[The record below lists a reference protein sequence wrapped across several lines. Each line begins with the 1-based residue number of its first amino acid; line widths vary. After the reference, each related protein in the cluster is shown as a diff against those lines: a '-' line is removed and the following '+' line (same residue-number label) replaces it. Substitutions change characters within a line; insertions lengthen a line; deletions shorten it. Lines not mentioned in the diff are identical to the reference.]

1 MIILN
6 LGCIIPLL
14 WLWIL
19 TRTKTEQP
27 CHSTTSIPGNFIISS
42 ELTSIPDRLIFIW
55 SATRDV
61 VLRKCR
67 LSSTYRY
74 GLQFEVKNNNLHL
87 LLYILLSG
95 DVAINPGPCKNQHLR
110 CLSFNA
116 QSIRS
121 KIKSPDGTFTS
132 NLKSFQDLVYAERL
146 DMIMVTETWLNNNIT
161 NNEILPKGYHVIRK
175 DRHADKRGGGVL
187 IALRED
193 IAYNRINSRNNSPN
207 WSDRIE
213 IIALEL
219 NLLNSKKSL
228 VCACYRPP
236 SCDLEEW
243 FELFTAFLQETSHYE
258 KVFITGD
265 FNFPDLSWNSNLVS
279 TKSERCI
286 SVGSSKFRELTFDF
300 FLNQVNM
307 YPTRHNNILDL
318 VLTTAPENV
327 VNLSCVSA
335 KTMDLSS
342 DHSLT
347 FFDVLLHIKST
358 GFDKRTVFD
367 FHRADWNGLY
377 HALNHSNLSP
387 NESSDIND
395 DWKRWKDLFLG
406 VAAEFIPLKT
416 FKRRSSP
423 PWIDS
428 EVRRLLSKK
437 DSCRKKA
444 KLSSCANLWEKFR
457 ELRRAAKK
465 LVNTKR
471 RQYFEKL
478 PSLLKSNSKKFW
490 SVFKS
495 TSKHSNIPSK
505 MTWTQQDST
514 SYTAE
519 NPVDIVNLLN
529 RYFYSVF
536 NHSETTDDHS
546 VPVDPDNDTT
556 TITTISDI
564 SLTEEEVCAVLKA
577 LDEVKA
583 TGPDKIPALLLKNCA
598 VNISSSLCQ
607 LFNKSLSCGILPSE
621 WKLANISPIPKQSP
635 IYDVSNHRPISL
647 LSLVSKVFER
657 CIYNRLIEHVH
668 GQIYELQYGFRRGK
682 STTSQLLHV
691 LHQILNALEQRN
703 QVDIVYLDFAKAF
716 DKVNHDL
723 LLVKLQNFGI
733 RGNLLR
739 WFKNF
744 LSGRFQ
750 RVTALGVTSEQLPVL
765 SGVPQGSILGPL
777 LFIIYVNDL
786 PKSVSPDTT
795 TAMFA
800 DDTKCHRPIK
810 NSEDNKT
817 LQSDLDN
824 ITNWCHV
831 WKMDLNQ
838 TKCGVLHLTRSRE
851 PTITEYT
858 VLDTPVNRSSRQRDL
873 GISITSD
880 LKWNTQVQDISS
892 KANKMLGFVKRTAY
906 AICNQSVR
914 KALYLTLV
922 RSQLAYGSQ
931 VWAPQTV
938 NNIQTVEHVQRRAT
952 KFILSLPYQTN
963 ISYKERLQILDLIPL
978 CYWHEYLDIVYIFK
992 SLKNDSDSN
1001 ISVKVSTRETR
1012 STSNGTFLNVGKC
1025 RTVNYQNSYYIRA
1038 AKVWNTLP
1046 SIIRDTTKSLTS
1058 FKTLL
1063 RKHYKDLTD
1072 SVFNP
1077 DDPRT
1082 LKSVCVKCHT
1092 SRPLWTLLSRS
1103 CC

>member
-1 MIILN
+1 M
-6 LGCIIPLL
+6 L
-14 WLWIL
+14 WVLS
-19 TRTKTEQP
+19 RTKTCKP
-27 CHSTTSIPGNFIISS
+27 CHNTNSMPGNYFISPD
-42 ELTSIPDRLIFIW
+42 LTSIPDRLSFIW
-55 SATRDV
+55 TATRDI

-74 GLQFEVKNNNLHL
+74 GLQFQVKNNNLHL

-95 DVAINPGPCKNQHLR
+95 DVATNPGPRKDQHFR

-121 KIKSPDGTFTS
+121 KIKLPDGTYTS
-132 NLKSFQDLVYAERL
+132 NLKSFQDLIYAESL
-146 DMIMVTETWLNNNIT
+146 DMVMVTETWLNNCIT
-161 NNEILPKGYHVIRK
+161 NNEILPKGYQIIRK
-175 DRHADKRGGGVL
+175 DRDADKRGGGVL
-187 IALRED
+187 IALRDD
-193 IAYNRINSRNNSPN
+193 IVYNRLISGKNCPN
-207 WSDRIE
+207 WSDHLE
-213 IIALEL
+213 IIAIEL
-219 NLLNSKKSL
+219 DLLNSKKSL
-228 VCACYRPP
+228 LCVCYRPP
-236 SCDLEEW
+236 SYGLNEW
-243 FELFTAFLQETSHYE
+243 LELFSAFLQETSNYE
-258 KVFITGD
+258 NVFITGD
-265 FNFPDLSWNSNLVS
+265 FNFPDLTWNSSLVPN
-279 TKSERCI
+279 KPERSI
-286 SVGSSKFRELTFDF
+286 TDGSSEFRELTFDF
-300 FLNQVNM
+300 FLHQVNM

-318 VLTTAPENV
+318 VLTTTPENV

-347 FFDVLLHIKST
+347 FFDILLNAKSI

-367 FHRADWNGLY
+367 FHHADWNGLY
-377 HALNHSNLSP
+377 HALNHRNLSP
-387 NESSDIND
+387 NESSDING
-395 DWKRWKDLFLG
+395 DWERWKDQFLS
-406 VAAEFIPLKT
+406 VAADYIPLKT
-416 FKRRSSP
+416 FKRRNSP
-423 PWIDS
+423 PWIDG

-444 KLSSCANLWEKFR
+444 NRSSSANLWEKFR
-457 ELRRAAKK
+457 ELRRATKK
-465 LVNTKR
+465 LVRTKR
-471 RQYFEKL
+471 RQYFQKL

-490 SVFKS
+490 SAFKF

-505 MTWTQQDST
+505 MSWTQKDST
-514 SYTAE
+514 TSTAE
-519 NPVDIVNLLN
+519 TPIDIVNLLN

-536 NHSETTDDHS
+536 KHPDTTDDHFPF
-546 VPVDPDNDTT
+546 VVPDNGTSN
-556 TITTISDI
+556 ITTISDI
-564 SLTEEEVCAVLKA
+564 TLTEEEVCAVLKA
-577 LDEVKA
+577 LDEDKA
-583 TGPDKIPALLLKNCA
+583 TGPDKIPALLLKKCA

-621 WKLANISPIPKQSP
+621 WKLANISPIPKRSP
-635 IYDVSNHRPISL
+635 NNDVSNYRPISL
-647 LSLVSKVFER
+647 LSLISKAFER
-657 CIYNRLIEHVH
+657 CIYNRLIEHIH
-668 GQIYELQYGFRRGK
+668 GQIYELQYGFLRGR

-691 LHQILNALEQRN
+691 LQQVLNVLEQKN

-716 DKVNHDL
+716 DKVSHNL
-723 LLVKLQNFGI
+723 LLVKLHNFGI
-733 RGNLLR
+733 RGNLLQ
-739 WFKNF
+739 WFRDF

-750 RVTALGVTSEQLPVL
+750 RVTALGVSSEPLPVL

-786 PKSVSPDTT
+786 PKSISQDTT
-795 TAMFA
+795 MAIFA
-800 DDTKCHRPIK
+800 DDTKCYRPIK

-824 ITNWCHV
+824 ITIWCHE

-851 PTITEYT
+851 PTITQYT
-858 VLDTPVNRSSRQRDL
+858 VLDSPVNRSNSQRDL
-873 GISITSD
+873 GMSITSN
-880 LKWNTQVQDISS
+880 LKWNKQVQDISL
-892 KANKMLGFVKRTAY
+892 KANKMLGFVKRTTHV
-906 AICNQSVR
+906 ICNQSVR
-914 KALYLTLV
+914 KALYLTMV

-938 NNIQTVEHVQRRAT
+938 GNIQTIERVQRRAT
-952 KFILSLPYQTN
+952 KFILSLPYRTD
-963 ISYKERLQILDLIPL
+963 ISYKDRLQILNIIPL
-978 CYWHEYLDIVYIFK
+978 CYWHEYLDMVYVFK

-1012 STSNGTFLNVGKC
+1012 SASNGILLNVGKC

-1046 SIIRDTTKSLTS
+1046 VDIRDTTKSVPS

-1063 RKHYKDLTD
+1063 RKHYIDLT
-1072 SVFNP
+1072 SSIFNP

-1092 SRPLWTLLSRS
+1092 SRPLWNLLSRP